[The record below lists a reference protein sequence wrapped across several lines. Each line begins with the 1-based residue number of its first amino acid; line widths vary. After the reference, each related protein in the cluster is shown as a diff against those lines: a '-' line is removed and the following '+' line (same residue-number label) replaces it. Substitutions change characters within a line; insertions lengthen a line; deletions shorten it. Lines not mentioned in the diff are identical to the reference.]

1 VDQATAISHI
11 AFRDPQAAA
20 RNLERMAARAPRGI
34 LEALPTLLTGSPDP
48 DAALNLFEKLCAQG
62 SDETL
67 RLLDRQRGLIHYALA
82 IFGYSQF
89 LGETL
94 IQNPDLLQQLAREK
108 SLDRSHSR
116 EDFEESLARFRTRSF
131 EADTALAL
139 ARFKRREYVRI
150 MLRDVLGLATL
161 ADTTGEISALSD
173 VLIAAALGEADS
185 VLRKRYGP
193 PRHNDAQGRLVE
205 TPFAALS
212 LGKLGGNELNY
223 SSDVDLMFLHGDG
236 EPPAAADISNREYFI
251 RLAQQT
257 TELLSRLTREGPVF
271 RIDLRLRPQGSEGEP
286 AVSLG
291 QALRY
296 YSEAAHDWELQAMI
310 KARHSAGDLRLAR
323 EFLRGVQP
331 CVYRAQL
338 NFIAIE
344 TALDAREKIS
354 SHRRRKAPA
363 RAAGLD
369 VKLDRGG
376 IRDIEFLVQ
385 CLQRVYGGEER
396 WLRSGGTLF
405 SLQKLH
411 DKGHLSGKDFH
422 DLNSGYEF
430 LRRVEHRL
438 QLRQGQQTHRLPQS
452 ASDLRILTRSVVGP
466 RAAEAR
472 EGIEEEVQRRMA
484 AVAEIYHRVIHKQ
497 HLPRREDQDSE
508 FRLRSTAAESGREQS
523 FKQILEHLAGDSPGL
538 YEIAARR
545 DLASHTRRNLQRFLS
560 AALTSS
566 ERYAAVARAPQA
578 VERALQLFA
587 VSEGLTEILIR
598 HPEEIRTLEELG
610 EGSRA
615 AEAERL
621 FPAEGERAGAGGDP
635 RFAHIASGAIEP
647 GEKMAL
653 LRRYSRH
660 RTFAAGARD
669 LAEMRPVYES
679 LEELTAAADDAIAA
693 ALGMAG
699 APAQFAVMAL
709 GRLGSREFDIAS
721 DADLLFLREEKFDA
735 RKAARAAE
743 QIVEALA
750 AYTRDGTVFAV
761 DPRLRPR
768 GSEGELVVTPASLAS
783 YFASE
788 AQAWEALTYTK
799 LRFIAGSARLAERAA
814 AQVEQGS
821 ARFAEDPS
829 FPAGVREMRGKLE
842 KAESSEPGSFKT
854 GPGGFYDIDF
864 VASYLMV
871 RHRVRLGGNI
881 RERLHG
887 LAAQGLLSD
896 SDCATLDSAAE
907 LLRTLEHVVRLVTGR
922 ARKSLPASEHAYETV
937 ERLTRKLLRRDF
949 AGGLEGELTRAFASV
964 REVYERVLPAGNA
977 RPPSS

>member
-1 VDQATAISHI
+1 VDQATAISQI
-11 AFRDPQAAA
+11 AFHDPEAAA
-20 RNLERMAARAPRGI
+20 RNLERIAARAPRGV
-34 LEALPTLLTGSPDP
+34 LDALPTLLTGSPDP
-48 DAALNLFEKLCAQG
+48 DAALNLFDKLCAEG
-62 SDETL
+62 SDESL
-67 RLLDRQRGLIHYALA
+67 RLLDRHRGLIHYALA
-82 IFGYSQF
+82 VFGNSQF

-108 SLDRSHSR
+108 NLDRSHSR

-139 ARFKRREYVRI
+139 ARFKRREYIRI

-161 ADTTGEISALSD
+161 AETTGEISALSD
-173 VLIAAALGEADS
+173 VLIAEALRKADSALG
-185 VLRKRYGP
+185 KRYGP
-193 PRHNDAQGRLVE
+193 PRHNDAQGRLVD
-205 TPFAALS
+205 TPFAVLS

-236 EPPAAADISNREYFI
+236 EPPAAGEISNREYFI

-257 TELLSRLTREGPVF
+257 TEMLSRLTPEGPVF

-286 AVSLG
+286 AVGLS

-296 YSEAAHDWELQAMI
+296 YSEVAHDWELQAMI
-310 KARHSAGDLRLAR
+310 KARHSAGDLALAR
-323 EFLRGVQP
+323 EFLRAVQP
-331 CVYRAQL
+331 HVYRAAL
-338 NFIAIE
+338 NFAAIE
-344 TALDAREKIS
+344 TALDTREKIS

-363 RAAGLD
+363 KATGLD

-411 DKGHLSGKDFH
+411 DKGHISGKDFH

-452 ASDLRILTRSVVGP
+452 PAELRVLTRSVTGP

-472 EGIEEEVQRRMA
+472 EGIEEEVRRRMA

-497 HLPRREDQDSE
+497 HLPKREDQDSE
-508 FRLRSTAAESGREQS
+508 FRLRATAAESGKEQS
-523 FKQILEHLAGDSPGL
+523 FKQILEHLAGDSPRL

-566 ERYAAVARAPQA
+566 ERYAAVSRAPQA
-578 VERALQLFA
+578 VEHALQLFA
-587 VSEGLTEILIR
+587 VSDGLTEILIR
-598 HPEEIRTLEELG
+598 HPEEIQTLEELG
-610 EGSRA
+610 GTEPAPGGPA
-615 AEAERL
+615 L
-621 FPAEGERAGAGGDP
+621 FPHAGDAGGLSGDP
-635 RFAHIASGAIEP
+635 VFAHIASGAVEQ

-669 LAEMRPVYES
+669 LAELRPVYES
-679 LEELTAAADDAIAA
+679 LEELTAAADDAITA
-693 ALGMAG
+693 ALGMAA
-699 APAQFAVMAL
+699 APGQFSVLAL

-721 DADLLFLREEKFDA
+721 DADLLFLHEERFDPG
-735 RKAARAAE
+735 KAARAAE
-743 QIVEALA
+743 VIVEALA

-768 GSEGELVVTPASLAS
+768 GGEGELVVTPAHLAS
-783 YFASE
+783 YFESE
-788 AQAWEALTYTK
+788 AHAWEALTYAK
-799 LRFIAGSARLAERAA
+799 LRFVAGSEKLAERAIA
-814 AQVEQGS
+814 AVEQGS
-821 ARFAEDPS
+821 SRFAQDAS
-829 FPAGVREMRGKLE
+829 FPAAVREMRLKLE

-871 RHRVRLGGNI
+871 RSRARLGGNI

-896 SDCATLDSAAE
+896 NDCATLDSAAE

-922 ARKSLPASEHAYETV
+922 ARKSLPASEHAHETV

-949 AGGLEGELTRAFASV
+949 VGSLEGELSRAFASV
-964 REVYERVLPAGNA
+964 REVYERVVAPPA
-977 RPPSS
+977 P